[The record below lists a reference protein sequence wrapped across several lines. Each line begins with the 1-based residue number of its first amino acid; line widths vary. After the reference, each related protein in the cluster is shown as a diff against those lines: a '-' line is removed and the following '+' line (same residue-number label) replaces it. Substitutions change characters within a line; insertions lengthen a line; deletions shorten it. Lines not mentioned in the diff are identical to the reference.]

1 MLSILREKVL
11 SAAPVKCFFLSE
23 SNNSDS
29 VFFWE
34 CQFGIDQR
42 SQFDKKHVTKIYFA
56 VEIWGRCLLN
66 VKKCFQ
72 TQILLFSRT
81 VVFERLRITVWEG
94 HSFKNVFCYGSFR
107 YMSTSSEKVFS
118 GAPLKCFFFM
128 AQITQILMFS
138 GMLVLER
145 SKITVWVQ

>member
-1 MLSILREKVL
+1 MFSKSFVRPQNTHIFLLLLRDTKGHIKKNVNGYFQQQWWN
-11 SAAPVKCFFLSE
+11 AFFVRA
-23 SNNSDS
+23 D
-29 VFFWE
+29 
-34 CQFGIDQR
+34 I
-42 SQFDKKHVTKIYFA
+42 
-56 VEIWGRCLLN
+56 
-66 VKKCFQ
+66 

-145 SKITVWVQ
+145 SKITVWVQYIF